1 MPNIISTIRTDNQK
15 ITILNFA
22 NPISVVVKFIQALF
36 IGTGLVVVGTGGAV
50 VRIGAAVDR
59 TGAAAVGIGAADGIG
74 AAAVGIGAADGIGL
88 VKESQ
93 FNAEVL
99 NAILLRKTSPA
110 IKQENKV
117 NNINIDI
124 IANI

>member
-59 TGAAAVGIGAADGIG
+59 TGAAVVGIG

>member
-1 MPNIISTIRTDNQK
+1 
-15 ITILNFA
+15 
-22 NPISVVVKFIQALF
+22 
-36 IGTGLVVVGTGGAV
+36 
-50 VRIGAAVDR
+50 
-59 TGAAAVGIGAADGIG
+59 
-74 AAAVGIGAADGIGL
+74 